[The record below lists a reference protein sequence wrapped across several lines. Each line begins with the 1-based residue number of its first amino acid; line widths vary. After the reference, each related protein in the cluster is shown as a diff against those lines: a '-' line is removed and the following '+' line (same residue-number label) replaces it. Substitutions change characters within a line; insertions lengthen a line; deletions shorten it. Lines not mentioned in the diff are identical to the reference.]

1 MEVRHAVHPD
11 HAAAMDTDELREHF
25 LIQSLFADEPVMVY
39 SFYDR
44 LIVAGV
50 KPTAPTSLSADPKV
64 IGAEYL
70 LERREMG
77 VINIGGPG
85 KVSVDGEAFAMA
97 PRDGLFIGMG
107 KRDIVFESDDAAKP
121 ARFYILSAP
130 AHTAYPMAHI
140 PFTDAEPVTLGEME
154 NSNKRTIRKY
164 IHPDGVKSCQLVMGM
179 TTLETGCVW
188 NTMPPHSHQRRME
201 AYIYFD
207 MSADDVVF
215 HLMGEADE
223 TRHVVVREGEVVLS
237 PSWSIHAGV
246 GTGAYTFIWGMAGEN
261 QTFTDMD
268 GIDMSEL
275 K

>member
-11 HAAAMDTDELREHF
+11 HAAAMDTEELREHF
-25 LIQSLFADEPVMVY
+25 LIQNLFAEEPVMVY

-50 KPTAPTSLSADPKV
+50 KPVKPTSLEADPKI
-64 IGAEYL
+64 IGAAYL

-77 VINIGGPG
+77 VINIGGAG
-85 KVSVDGEAFAMA
+85 SITVDGEKFAMA
-97 PRDGLFIGMG
+97 PRDCLFIGMG
-107 KRDIVFESDDAAKP
+107 AKDIVFESDDAASP

-130 AHTAYPMAHI
+130 AHTSYPTTRVA
-140 PFTDAEPVTLGEME
+140 FADAQPVTLGEME

-164 IHPDGVKSCQLVMGM
+164 IHPEGVKSCQLVMGM

-207 MSADDVVF
+207 MNDNDVVF

-223 TRHVVVREGEVVLS
+223 TRHVVVREGEAILS
-237 PSWSIHAGV
+237 PSWSLHAGV

-268 GIDMSEL
+268 GIDMADL